1 MIRMG
6 VDFGGTKIEAATVA
20 ADGSILS
27 RVRRPN
33 PGTYEGAL
41 ATVAQ
46 VVAEAEAAVGF
57 VAPRVGVGIPGS
69 LSPVTGRVRNANSV
83 WINDRPLGLDLESRL
98 GRPVRLRNDA
108 NCFIQS
114 ETRDGAAAGSALAF
128 GAILG
133 TGCGGGL
140 AMGGSEWHGL
150 NGLAGEWGHT
160 PLPWQTPAE
169 ASAGDGG
176 GLACWCGRRNCL
188 ETWISGSGF
197 VADHQRSGGAARTG
211 AEIVALARAGDRLA
225 NQTLEQ
231 YADRLGRC
239 LAVLCDSLDPDVIV
253 LGGGMSNVDELYDA
267 LPAVVARHVFSDS
280 FITPILPARHGDS
293 SGVRGAAWLWP
304 LE

>member
-1 MIRMG
+1 MR
-6 VDFGGTKIEAATVA
+6 
-20 ADGSILS
+20 
-27 RVRRPN
+27 
-33 PGTYEGAL
+33 
-41 ATVAQ
+41 
-46 VVAEAEAAVGF
+46 
-57 VAPRVGVGIPGS
+57 
-69 LSPVTGRVRNANSV
+69 
-83 WINDRPLGLDLESRL
+83 
-98 GRPVRLRNDA
+98 
-108 NCFIQS
+108 
-114 ETRDGAAAGSALAF
+114 
-128 GAILG
+128 
-133 TGCGGGL
+133 
-140 AMGGSEWHGL
+140 GSEWHGL
-150 NGLAGEWGHT
+150 NVLDGEWGHT

-253 LGGGMSNVDELYDA
+253 LGGGMSNVDELYNA

>member
-1 MIRMG
+1 MIRTG

-20 ADGSILS
+20 EDGSILS

-33 PGTYEGAL
+33 PGVYDGAL

-46 VVAEAEAAVGF
+46 VIAEAEAAAGF
-57 VAPRVGVGIPGS
+57 VAPRIGIGIPGS

-83 WINDRPLGLDLESRL
+83 WINDRPLGVDLERQL

-114 ETRDGAAAGSALAF
+114 EARDGAAAGSALAF

-140 AMGGSEWHGL
+140 AIGGAEWQGP

-160 PLPWQTPAE
+160 PLPWQTAAE
-169 ASAGDGG
+169 AGAGDGD

-197 VADHQRSGGAARTG
+197 VADHQRSGGFGGTG
-211 AEIVALARAGDRLA
+211 ADIVQSARAGDPIA
-225 NQTLEQ
+225 GQTLDR
-231 YADRLGRC
+231 YIDRLGRC

-253 LGGGMSNVDELYDA
+253 LGGGMSNVDELYLA
-267 LPAVVARHVFSDS
+267 LPSAVARHVFSDS